1 MEGYLLNQQIFH
13 LHVARAGCDTATI
26 GMPALDLWNALE
38 RRRLQGGERR
48 DERLGR
54 IFRTT
59 HRPFLW
65 VPYRLQYVA
74 LNKPPNKPRR
84 RQWSVWYEEE
94 NNKATLFSV
103 LVEFKPYKN
112 CLFLSFFRGI
122 WIHAHMQPLTYRFL
136 STQSIMEWTKRQIL
150 WDQGLPQSHTQFCFK
165 SNL

>member
-1 MEGYLLNQQIFH
+1 MVILYISFPVYLEKQEKRGASVKIQSGGLSFKLADFSFARGQSWLWHWVDRIACSGSLEGF
-13 LHVARAGCDTATI
+13 R
-26 GMPALDLWNALE
+26 E
-38 RRRLQGGERR
+38 KEGGERL

-103 LVEFKPYKN
+103 LVEFKPYEN

-122 WIHAHMQPLTYRFL
+122 WIHAHM
-136 STQSIMEWTKRQIL
+136 
-150 WDQGLPQSHTQFCFK
+150 
-165 SNL
+165 